1 MIEEWSPLNVLKNIP
16 PEAISQLNLPFEEGQ
31 GGICL
36 KWYKMVFGATVFL
49 SLVHSWG
56 RHSYSSISSLK
67 KKKTQLNL
75 IPW

>member
-1 MIEEWSPLNVLKNIP
+1 MIEEWSPFNVLKNILTK
-16 PEAISQLNLPFEEGQ
+16 AISQLNLPFE
-31 GGICL
+31 GGGGVVGL
-36 KWYKMVFGATVFL
+36 KWYKMVFGVFL

-67 KKKTQLNL
+67 KKKNRQINL